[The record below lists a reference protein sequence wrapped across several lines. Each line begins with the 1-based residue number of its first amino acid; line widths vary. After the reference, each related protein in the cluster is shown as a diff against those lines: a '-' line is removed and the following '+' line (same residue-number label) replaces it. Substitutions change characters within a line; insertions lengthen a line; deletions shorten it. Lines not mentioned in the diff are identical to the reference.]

1 MLPLF
6 CYSHEQ
12 KTITNL
18 GDKTSSKSFNVQ
30 KSQTVGD
37 ERSTCPTEEDK
48 KSPSSSVTS
57 TDNIIADHTSSAA
70 EDGLLAQ
77 EKSVSNHTGV
87 PTGGSELSTTE
98 IKEVGDKKAE
108 SMDDMV
114 PGTLNNNK
122 KVNVSSDVH
131 LNIRLPDGVSLQEKF
146 SVTSTLRT
154 VKDYVD
160 RNQASGIGAYDLAI
174 PYPRKTFSDQ
184 GMHIKYRTVS
194 HCFCGTMLRL
204 HSNDIFLLLFYFIFL
219 KFISLRSIL
228 HILFV
233 IFYCIFFSRSFML
246 IPS

>member
-122 KVNVSSDVH
+122 KVNV
-131 LNIRLPDGVSLQEKF
+131 
-146 SVTSTLRT
+146 
-154 VKDYVD
+154 
-160 RNQASGIGAYDLAI
+160 
-174 PYPRKTFSDQ
+174 
-184 GMHIKYRTVS
+184 
-194 HCFCGTMLRL
+194 
-204 HSNDIFLLLFYFIFL
+204 
-219 KFISLRSIL
+219 
-228 HILFV
+228 
-233 IFYCIFFSRSFML
+233 
-246 IPS
+246 

>member
-1 MLPLF
+1 MLQLF
-6 CYSHEQ
+6 CYSHEL

-77 EKSVSNHTGV
+77 VKSVSNHTGV

-98 IKEVGDKKAE
+98 IKEVGGDKKAE

-146 SVTSTLRT
+146 SVISTLRM

-160 RNQASGIGAYDLAI
+160 KNQASGIGAYDLAI

-184 GMHIKYRTVS
+184 GMHIKYPTVS
-194 HCFCGTMLRL
+194 HCFCGTMLWL
-204 HSNDIFLLLFYFIFL
+204 HGNDIFLWLFYFIFL

-228 HILFV
+228 NILFV
-233 IFYCIFFSRSFML
+233 IFSIFSQEVL
-246 IPS
+246 C